1 MFRKAALFGSVVI
14 GMTAVWSVSAS
25 ADERKF
31 TYSNEA
37 KVLPEGTFE
46 FEPWIT
52 LRARKEEGTFRAW
65 DLRAE
70 LEYGVTDR
78 LTAAFYLNF
87 EAEQVSDVPGLPD
100 EHEFEFEGVSIEGKY
115 KLSDPSADLLGTLAY
130 VEVSAEDDELELEL
144 KAVASKH
151 LGSFTL
157 AYNFVFE
164 VEREEEEEPS
174 GDKEW
179 ETEYIVQ
186 NTLGVSYD
194 VLPAFAVGLEGVT
207 RSAYEGKISLS
218 ANDGTAYF
226 AGPNVHLSL
235 PSAWATLTVLRQVD
249 LADDGLDLDH
259 YEKYEVRLIVG
270 VSF

>member
-1 MFRKAALFGSVVI
+1 MRRSVVLIGSVVI
-14 GMTAVWSVSAS
+14 GLATAAS

-78 LTAAFYLNF
+78 LAAALYLNF
-87 EAEQVSDVPGLPD
+87 EAKQVSDVPGLPD
-100 EHEFEFEGVSIEGKY
+100 EREFEFEGVSLEGKY
-115 KLSDPSADLLGTLAY
+115 KLSDPTADLLGTLAY
-130 VEVSAEDDELELEL
+130 MEVSAADDEIELEL
-144 KAVASKH
+144 KAVASKS

-157 AYNFVFE
+157 AYNFIFE
-164 VEREEEEEPS
+164 IAREEKEEPS

-179 ETEYIVQ
+179 ETEFVVQ
-186 NTLGVSYD
+186 NTLGVSCE

-207 RSAYEGKISLS
+207 RSAYEGRLSLS
-218 ANDGTAYF
+218 ENDGTVYF

-249 LADDGLDLDH
+249 IVSDGLELDEH
-259 YEKYEVRLIVG
+259 EKYEVRLIVG